1 MKIVG
6 RMITILWAGLMA
18 SMAGAAVAALSM
30 KQRIVPKAAPDADE
44 VVLAAIFE
52 PIAFESTAGS
62 FRGGRVDLWYG
73 GGVIDLRK
81 ATLDPAGARLDV
93 RTVFG
98 GAQVLVPETWNVT
111 TNIRGIG
118 GAGDGRTKIDRALDA
133 PRLTIE
139 GSAFFGGLGV
149 TSDMPAE
156 AQQSLRDAVARRQ
169 HNGHTEPSGVP
180 VMETEPVTT
189 V

>member
-169 HNGHTEPSGVP
+169 HNGNTRAGVP
-180 VMETEPVTT
+180 VMETEPVKTA
-189 V
+189 

>member
-6 RMITILWAGLMA
+6 RVIAMLWAGLMA

-30 KQRIVPKAAPDADE
+30 KRQIVPSAAPDADE

-52 PIAFESTAGS
+52 PIAFESTAKT
-62 FRGGRVDLWYG
+62 FRGGRVELWYG
-73 GGVIDLRK
+73 GGLIDLRK
-81 ATLDPAGARLDV
+81 ATLDPAGAHLDV
-93 RTVFG
+93 RAVFG
-98 GAQVLVPETWNVT
+98 GCQLLVPESWQVT
-111 TNIRGIG
+111 TAIRGIG

-133 PRLTIE
+133 PHLTIE
-139 GSAFFGGLGV
+139 GVAFFGGLGV
-149 TSDMPAE
+149 TTTIPAE
-156 AQQSLRDAVARRQ
+156 AERSVRDAVARRQ
-169 HNGHTEPSGVP
+169 HNGHGGPGTP

>member
-6 RMITILWAGLMA
+6 RIIAILGAGLMA
-18 SMAGAAVAALSM
+18 SMAGAAVAAMSM
-30 KQRIVPKAAPDADE
+30 KQRIVPKAAPDSDE

-52 PIAFESTAGS
+52 PIAFESTATS
-62 FRGGRVDLWYG
+62 FRGGSVDLWFG

-81 ATLDPAGARLDV
+81 ATLDAAGARLDV

-98 GAQVLVPETWNVT
+98 GAQVLVPESWNVT
-111 TNIRGIG
+111 TNVSGIG
-118 GAGDGRTKIDRALDA
+118 GAGDGRTNVDRAVTA

-139 GSAFFGGLGV
+139 GTAFFGGLGV
-149 TSDMPAE
+149 TSDIPTE

-169 HNGHTEPSGVP
+169 HNGHTTPGVP

>member
-1 MKIVG
+1 MKNIG
-6 RMITILWAGLMA
+6 RIIAILWAGLMA
-18 SMAGAAVAALSM
+18 SMAGAAVAAMSM

-52 PIAFESTAGS
+52 PIAFESTATS
-62 FRGGRVDLWYG
+62 FRGGHVDLWYG

-98 GAQVLVPETWNVT
+98 GAQVIVPESWNVT
-111 TNIRGIG
+111 TAIRGIG
-118 GAGDGRTKIDRALDA
+118 GAGDGRTKVDRALDA
-133 PRLTIE
+133 PRLTID
-139 GSAFFGGLGV
+139 GTAFFGGLGI
-149 TSDMPAE
+149 TSDIPAE

-169 HNGHTEPSGVP
+169 RNGTTGPGVP
-180 VMETEPVTT
+180 VMEADPVTT

>member
-6 RMITILWAGLMA
+6 RIIAILWAALMA
-18 SMAGAAVAALSM
+18 SMAGAAVAAMSV

-52 PIAFESTAGS
+52 PIAFESTATS

-81 ATLDPAGARLDV
+81 AMLDPAGARLDV

-98 GAQVLVPETWNVT
+98 GAQVLVPEGWNVT

-118 GAGDGRTKIDRALDA
+118 GAGDGRTKIDRAVDA

-139 GSAFFGGLGV
+139 GTAFFGGLGV
-149 TSDMPAE
+149 TSDIPAE
-156 AQQSLRDAVARRQ
+156 AQRSLREAVARRQ
-169 HNGHTEPSGVP
+169 HNGHTEAGVP

-189 V
+189 S

>member
-1 MKIVG
+1 MKIGG
-6 RMITILWAGLMA
+6 RIIAILWAGLMA
-18 SMAGAAVAALSM
+18 SMAGAAVAALSI
-30 KQRIVPKAAPDADE
+30 KQRIVPKAAPDADD

-52 PIAFESTAGS
+52 PMAFESTATS
-62 FRGGRVDLWYG
+62 FRGGKVELWYG

-111 TNIRGIG
+111 TDISGIG
-118 GAGDGRTKIDRALDA
+118 GAGDGRTKIDRAVDA

-139 GSAFFGGLGV
+139 GTAFFGGLGV

-156 AQQSLRDAVARRQ
+156 AQRSLREAVAKRRAA
-169 HNGHTEPSGVP
+169 GHDGPGVP
-180 VMETEPVTT
+180 VMEPEPVTSA
-189 V
+189 

>member
-6 RMITILWAGLMA
+6 RIIAILWAGLMA
-18 SMAGAAVAALSM
+18 SMAGAAVAAMSM
-30 KQRIVPKAAPDADE
+30 KQRIVPRAAPDADE

-52 PIAFESTAGS
+52 PIAFESTATS
-62 FRGGRVDLWYG
+62 FRGGRVELWYG
-73 GGVIDLRK
+73 GGIIDLRK
-81 ATLDPAGARLDV
+81 ATLDPAGAKLDV

-98 GAQVLVPETWNVT
+98 GAQVLVPESWNVT
-111 TNIRGIG
+111 TAIRGIG
-118 GAGDGRTKIDRALDA
+118 GAGDGRTKIDRGIDA

-139 GSAFFGGLGV
+139 GTAFFGGLGV
-149 TSDMPAE
+149 TSDIPAE

-169 HNGHTEPSGVP
+169 HNGHTTPGVP

>member
-6 RMITILWAGLMA
+6 RIIAILWAGLMA

-44 VVLAAIFE
+44 VLLAAIFE
-52 PIAFESTAGS
+52 PIAFESTAAS
-62 FRGGRVDLWYG
+62 FRGGRVELWYG
-73 GGVIDLRK
+73 GGIIDLRK

-98 GAQVLVPETWNVT
+98 GAQLLVPETWNVT
-111 TNIRGIG
+111 MDIRGIG
-118 GAGDGRTKIDRALDA
+118 GAGDGRTKIERALDA

-139 GSAFFGGLGV
+139 GTAFFGGLGV
-149 TSDMPAE
+149 TSDIPAE
-156 AQQSLRDAVARRQ
+156 AVRSVREAVARRQ
-169 HNGHTEPSGVP
+169 HDGHGEPGVP